1 MLFEMLRLKEPDI
14 VREFQAPE
22 LDGNVLEIQIHGRL
36 NKTAEGHRLSS
47 MLIKSFQKKEQSPN

>member
-14 VREFQAPE
+14 AREFQAPE

-36 NKTAEGHRLSS
+36 NKTVDGHNLTS
-47 MLIKSFQKKEQSPN
+47 MLIKAF